1 MGHGLNENG
10 LFFKHHCTTKVKK
23 THPHSNLDWRKERL
37 VKIVDTI
44 QEEEFQVGESSW
56 ATMAIPINDEIAQK
70 IFKAIEEQSDVLKK
84 RGSCLTKL
92 DKAKLKK
99 PNLHVEVFDDEEVED
114 WGEMY
119 KVD

>member
-1 MGHGLNENG
+1 MKMDS
-10 LFFKHHCTTKVKK
+10 FSSTIAPPK
-23 THPHSNLDWRKERL
+23 SRKYVPTPIWIWEKNRRHF
-37 VKIVDTI
+37 VKIEDI
-44 QEEEFQVGESSW
+44 YQEEEFQVGESSW

-70 IFKAIEEQSDVLKK
+70 IFKAMEEQSDVLKK

-99 PNLHVEVFDDEEVED
+99 SNLHVEVFDDEEVED

-119 KVD
+119 KAD